1 MVAQAIVHFV
11 RHGGVSSVGRL
22 KAQMAYLSR
31 RHFVDGVLVPIVSRD
46 QVELQRSQRYFQLP
60 IDADADSFETFAR
73 EFLESTG
80 RLRPGGTQELTSH
93 IVASFPEHV
102 DRHVAQSIATEFVWE
117 LFNHPD
123 GEEDKRDENYD
134 DGYDYFSA
142 FHNDTDNPHIHL
154 IVNRDPFARVH
165 ELRGADGQLSG
176 HHLDEWLR
184 ISRRNPVINWDSMRE
199 RLAQVARRHGVD
211 LIATPHEER
220 GGIVDQPLTQ
230 AEYWRRHR
238 EQINFEVVDG
248 GIDYEPPHDRAAASG
263 GEQGQIVR
271 RPDGSFGIAQPPA
284 SGHGGSSGGDSLSGG
299 AMHPGTTIPSS
310 SGRAGTSRAA
320 AASGA
325 EAEAAEAARI
335 QRLRNELFNVG
346 GTGGGSASS
355 GGAPGQHGGG
365 SGGSFGTDGGVDGA
379 AQGRGGRSA
388 AAGRDGEGRSGD
400 APSPES
406 TPLFGLDDD
415 NMDSMDNIY
424 DATPRGS
431 PAPNQGAPTRP
442 QSASGS
448 GGGSIGDGESEGGE
462 PQERDRH
469 RQRRSE
475 TRASEERRVLDEEPA
490 RRRRPAAP
498 SPEDGR
504 GNPEPQQPDRSAQ
517 VQPDAA
523 GASGGQAG
531 RQGADNA
538 NQGRGDAPEAGLGQ
552 DHARRRRRRTEVELL
567 TEGQQPPVQ
576 DDLTRG
582 VETRGQKRKRAE
594 MEEATRIGGEP
605 STHEMELRGTR
616 ARQEREQRIQREARE
631 AVRQREKAP
640 RRPGRG
646 PNNGNDRGES

>member
-11 RHGGVSSVGRL
+11 RHGGVTSVGRL

-31 RHFVDGVLVPIVSRD
+31 HHYVDGVLVPITSRD

-60 IDADADSFETFAR
+60 IDANADSFETFAR

-123 GEEDKRDENYD
+123 GEVDERDDNYD

-165 ELRGADGQLSG
+165 ELRGADGQLSR
-176 HHLDEWLR
+176 HHLHEWLR

-220 GGIVDQPLTQ
+220 GGMVDQPLTN

-248 GIDYEPPHDRAAASG
+248 GIDYEPPHDRTAATG

-271 RPDGSFGIAQPPA
+271 RPDGSFGIARPP
-284 SGHGGSSGGDSLSGG
+284 SPDQDGSSGGDSLADG
-299 AMHPGTTIPSS
+299 ALRPGTTAPSA
-310 SGRAGTSRAA
+310 SGQVGSSRAA
-320 AASGA
+320 APAGS

-335 QRLRNELFNVG
+335 QRLRDEPFNVG
-346 GTGGGSASS
+346 GAGAGSS
-355 GGAPGQHGGG
+355 GSGAASGQHGGG
-365 SGGSFGTDGGVDGA
+365 SGGTFGADAGVDGA

-400 APSPES
+400 APSPDAGD
-406 TPLFGLDDD
+406 LFGPDD
-415 NMDSMDNIY
+415 MDNIY

-431 PAPNQGAPTRP
+431 PGPSESAPVSQAG
-442 QSASGS
+442 SGS

-475 TRASEERRVLDEEPA
+475 TRASEERRVLEEEPA
-490 RRRRPAAP
+490 RRRRPAAL
-498 SPEDGR
+498 SPEAQDGPQ
-504 GNPEPQQPDRSAQ
+504 NSPEAPDGPQNS
-517 VQPDAA
+517 
-523 GASGGQAG
+523 
-531 RQGADNA
+531 
-538 NQGRGDAPEAGLGQ
+538 PEAGQGQ
-552 DHARRRRRRTEVELL
+552 DQARRRRRRTEVELL
-567 TEGQQPPVQ
+567 TEGQQPAAQ

-594 MEEATRIGGEP
+594 MEEARDEMEEARRISGEP
-605 STHEMELRGTR
+605 STHEMELRSTR

-631 AVRQREKAP
+631 NVRQREKAP
-640 RRPGRG
+640 RRSGRG
-646 PNNGNDRGES
+646 PNNGNDRGAS